1 MSIRAED
8 IRLEHRVI
16 GTKHVFTSPDVP
28 ELHISHADEAT
39 ARADIQPALDALDRI
54 KQRIEARRV
63 QAKLLDV
70 A

>member
-1 MSIRAED
+1 VSIRAED

>member
-1 MSIRAED
+1 VSIRAED

-54 KQRIEARRV
+54 NQRIEARRV

>member
-1 MSIRAED
+1 VSIRAED
-8 IRLEHRVI
+8 IRLEHRVV

>member
-8 IRLEHRVI
+8 IRLEHRVV

>member
-54 KQRIEARRV
+54 KQRIDARRV